1 MERYPGVLRTPGL
14 LMEEKGKGMNVG
26 TKLRTILVIATCI
39 NTALMATDITEF
51 NNPTLDAIYKVASIV
66 LNFII
71 VGISTYFNNDFTEEA
86 ARTTGMMRLL
96 KAQRKGII
104 TGEDF
109 TPIEDEGEEEDGEL

>member
-1 MERYPGVLRTPGL
+1 
-14 LMEEKGKGMNVG
+14 MNTG

-51 NNPTLDAIYKVASIV
+51 HNPTLDAIYRVVSII
-66 LNFII
+66 LNFVI

-86 ARTTGMMRLL
+86 SRTTGMMRLL
-96 KAQRKGII
+96 KDQRKGKI

-109 TPIEDEGEEEDGEL
+109 TSIEDFEDMEDFEDFEEGDDDGRL